1 MGAGAGS
8 EFMRNMM
15 ELKSDSSVV
24 EVGTGSDAM
33 GSLVAVASFLAESSA
48 SIDSTIV
55 KVPMERGS

>member
-1 MGAGAGS
+1 
-8 EFMRNMM
+8 MRNMM

-33 GSLVAVASFLAESSA
+33 GSLGAVASFLAESSA

-55 KVPMERGS
+55 KVPKERGS